1 MMQTILEI
9 KEKLLCGSRLEFE
22 CELLERKENEAV
34 VLYRL
39 PKSGDLEGIHLP
51 EGALSVGYFWQ
62 DRAYN
67 VYHFVTAEGETLAL
81 YVNISDSTRIDEAQL
96 YWRDLV
102 LDILIHPDGECRVLD
117 EEEIPAGIDITL
129 LRYIHVSKAQLLAAP
144 GDLLQE
150 IEGRSRQ
157 LLGPR

>member
-1 MMQTILEI
+1 MQTILEI
-9 KEKLLCGSRLEFE
+9 KEKLLCGSRLQFE
-22 CELLERKENEAV
+22 CELLERDKRQAV

-39 PKSGDLEGIHLP
+39 PKAGDLHGVHLP

-67 VYHFVTAEGETLAL
+67 VYHFVAAGGETLAL
-81 YVNISDSTRIDEAQL
+81 YINISDSTRIDETRL

-102 LDILIHPDGECRVLD
+102 LDILIRPDGECQVLD

-129 LRYIHVSKAQLLAAP
+129 LRYIQVNKAQLLAAP
-144 GDLLQE
+144 QNLLQE
-150 IEGRSRQ
+150 IESRSRQ
-157 LLGPR
+157 LLQSR